1 MPWKEVLL
9 MSLRLEFVQLASQS
23 GSNISELCRRYGI
36 SMKTGYKW
44 LNRYRREG
52 PSGLENRS
60 RRPRHSPRRTPTE
73 MEDRILKL
81 REVNPAWGAWKIQV
95 RLTDLGVK
103 RVPASST
110 VHQILRRGGRI
121 NPSASAQH
129 RSWQRFEQEAPN
141 QLWQMDFKGH
151 FGLGNGQR
159 CNPLSVLDDHSRFVL
174 CLQACRNQTGPT
186 VQARL
191 TETFQRYGLPER
203 MLMDNG
209 APWGNDADHPYTP
222 LTVWLLRLG
231 VGVCHGRPYH
241 PQTQGK
247 AERFH
252 RTLQVELL
260 QGRSYWDHPQ
270 VQTRFDGWRPIYN
283 HERPHQALG
292 MAVPASRY
300 QISARCFP
308 QLLPPI
314 EYGSGDIVRKVQEH
328 GKISFQNQVFR
339 IGKAF
344 RGYPVALRPTLT
356 DGIWEVYFC
365 AHQIARIDFTKT
377 D

>member
-1 MPWKEVLL
+1 MPWREVLL

-23 GSNISELCRRYGI
+23 KSNFSELCRRYGV
-36 SMKTGYKW
+36 SLKTGYKW
-44 LNRYRREG
+44 LNRYRLEG

-129 RSWQRFEQEAPN
+129 RRWQRFEQEAPN

-292 MAVPASRY
+292 MEVPASRY
-300 QISARCFP
+300 QISARSFP

-328 GKISFQNQVFR
+328 GKISFQKQVFR

-365 AHQIARIDFTKT
+365 AHQIARIDLTEIG
-377 D
+377 